1 MPFIVIQ
8 AHVEVQ
14 ECSTQTALW
23 INPEMDLISDLWQ
36 LQLNRELWD
45 LGKHVVKW
53 SKPGESRP
61 TAKST
66 TRVDMT
72 ESFGATVPM
81 RLPWASSPK
90 PRSLLFCTRIGLS
103 SFSNLLYAHMHT
115 INFHIWYRPEYGGPC
130 IMWPPHTLVLPDS
143 CLWNGHLNW
152 REGFVLAVLK
162 WTALQLYM
170 SWLAHDSHVILC
182 QHTYSISCLH
192 IEHHVEFNQCNRFDE
207 RHLCRI

>member
-8 AHVEVQ
+8 AHMEVQ

-130 IMWPPHTLVLPDS
+130 IMWPPHTLALPDS
-143 CLWNGHLNW
+143 CLKRSLELKRRICSCSSKVN
-152 REGFVLAVLK
+152 RTSIIYELAGTWFPCHPLSTYLQYK
-162 WTALQLYM
+162 LSTYWTP
-170 SWLAHDSHVILC
+170 
-182 QHTYSISCLH
+182 
-192 IEHHVEFNQCNRFDE
+192 
-207 RHLCRI
+207 CRIQSM